1 MPSTAR
7 RLNPAWSIS
16 RPNDKKY
23 KSRAVKSSFTQIY
36 ENRAFAIRQS
46 AVFLWPEV
54 AVNIIAAFLLYLF
67 WNIQLHMKL
76 YIIMRYVHKLS
87 CCAMTELCTT
97 FVSKPFYS
105 QNFVL
110 LRDYTKI
117 LALNRQNS
125 LYNSD
130 SGSYN

>member
-1 MPSTAR
+1 MRLGKAR
-7 RLNPAWSIS
+7 VFWSE
-16 RPNDKKY
+16 
-23 KSRAVKSSFTQIY
+23 A
-36 ENRAFAIRQS
+36 
-46 AVFLWPEV
+46 
-54 AVNIIAAFLLYLF
+54 AVNNSCSFLCLL

-87 CCAMTELCTT
+87 CCAMTELYTV

-130 SGSYN
+130 SGSYNINTLGLFCLDGYKALYRFSQQVIFTRLIYNHTQEDCLI

>member
-1 MPSTAR
+1 
-7 RLNPAWSIS
+7 
-16 RPNDKKY
+16 
-23 KSRAVKSSFTQIY
+23 
-36 ENRAFAIRQS
+36 
-46 AVFLWPEV
+46 
-54 AVNIIAAFLLYLF
+54 
-67 WNIQLHMKL
+67 MKL
-76 YIIMRYVHKLS
+76 YIIMRYMHKLS
-87 CCAMTELCTT
+87 CCAMTELYTV

-130 SGSYN
+130 FRCSDKSGQAGNIV